1 MKNLSHKEHSEY
13 ANQENPKE
21 LAAQG
26 YQRRFFNSSPLVF
39 ELASALDQA
48 LAEAERFLTQEER
61 DGQGL
66 ETELDD
72 LASPFIQ
79 DSANKAQSVS
89 S

>member
-1 MKNLSHKEHSEY
+1 MKNLSRKKHTES
-13 ANQENPKE
+13 ADQDTPTE
-21 LAAQG
+21 LTTQG

-72 LASPFIQ
+72 LASPFVQ

>member
-1 MKNLSHKEHSEY
+1 MKNLSRKKHTQSTARES
-13 ANQENPKE
+13 PKE
-21 LAAQG
+21 LATQG

-48 LAEAERFLTQEER
+48 LADAERFLTQEER

-66 ETELDD
+66 ETDLDD